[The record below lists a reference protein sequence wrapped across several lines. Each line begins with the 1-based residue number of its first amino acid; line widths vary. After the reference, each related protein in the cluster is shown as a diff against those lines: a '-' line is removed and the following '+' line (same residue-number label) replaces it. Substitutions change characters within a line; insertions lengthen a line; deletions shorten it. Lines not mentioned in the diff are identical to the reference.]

1 MNLLKILSDS
11 VMFKTISICWN
22 DKLWRLSFSCILFMG
37 VVVASLMPYLS
48 IIGIERLGFSDA
60 AYAIITI
67 GGALM
72 SLVAAVL
79 VGIYTD
85 QTGKYRQMLIISIGL
100 GFLGSAAMYVLPA
113 QGTFIL
119 VHALMLPLASTAF
132 TQYFALGQLAANRNP
147 EINRD
152 FSSSAIRAG
161 FSLSFALTPPVWA
174 FFLAK
179 GMDLFTLYGV
189 MALLN
194 ICVLV
199 LVLSSWPKN
208 QESDSSENSGITF
221 FQALRELTA
230 LPVVIRVL
238 AISAIVG
245 AINLYN
251 IVLGLIVINNLGGA
265 EQQAGLFAGG
275 VALIEVPIML
285 TSAIVLR
292 YISKSAFIGLG
303 ALIYVGFLISFGTMD
318 SMAATWWLM
327 LPAGIG
333 AGILLSVTLGYMQDM
348 MTHRPGAGGALVSVS
363 HFSATIFASGVFAF
377 GTSITDYVGTAWI
390 GAGCTIIGAVLLM
403 TFDKWRLRSKT
414 YLARQG
420 IKV

>member
-1 MNLLKILSDS
+1 
-11 VMFKTISICWN
+11 MFKTISICWN

-37 VVVASLMPYLS
+37 VVVASLMPYMS

-60 AYAIITI
+60 AYAIVTI

-72 SLVAAVL
+72 SLVASVL

-85 QTGKYRQMLIISIGL
+85 QTGKYREMLIISIVI
-100 GFLGSAAMYVLPA
+100 GFFGSVAMYILPEK
-113 QGTFIL
+113 GTFIL
-119 VHALMLPLASTAF
+119 VHVLMLPLASTAF

-152 FSSSAIRAG
+152 FSSSAIRAA

-174 FFLAK
+174 FFIAG
-179 GMDLFTLYGV
+179 GMDLFIIYAV
-189 MALLN
+189 MAVLN
-194 ICVLV
+194 VFVLV

-208 QESDSSENSGITF
+208 QKPDSSEKSGITF
-221 FQALRELTA
+221 FAALRELTA

-251 IVLGLIVINNLGGA
+251 IVLGLIIINNLGGA
-265 EQQAGLFAGG
+265 EEQAGLFAGG

-285 TSAIVLR
+285 ASSVVLR
-292 YISKSAFIGLG
+292 YVSKSALIGLG
-303 ALIYVGFLISFGTMD
+303 ALIYVGFLIPFGTMN

-333 AGILLSVTLGYMQDM
+333 AGILLSVTIGYMQDM

-377 GTSITDYVGTAWI
+377 GTSFTDYVGTAWI
-390 GAGCTIIGAVLLM
+390 GAGCTIVGAILLM
-403 TFDKWRLRSKT
+403 GFDNWRLRSKA
-414 YLARQG
+414 YLAKQG
-420 IKV
+420 IRV